1 MSGAVAAQVL
11 HERFDAVRQAEWSRL
26 ERKVARLDPA
36 LRSEV
41 EALIA
46 EVIQGLADLPA
57 RQLERADEPA
67 LADAALRLFGV
78 EGSIA

>member
-11 HERFDAVRQAEWSRL
+11 HERFDAVRQAEWARL
-26 ERKVARLDPA
+26 GRKVARLDPA

-46 EVIQGLADLPA
+46 EVIQGLADHPA
-57 RQLERADEPA
+57 RQLERANEPD
-67 LADAALRLFGV
+67 LADTALRLFGV
-78 EGSIA
+78 EDPAA